1 MAAPSRSSCRFAGT
15 GPRRLARCVGS
26 SRWPKAGNGRS
37 PMKKPRRS
45 GAGARSTHLLDT
57 STLLWA
63 LGSPERLSARA
74 RHLVD
79 AGENIISVAS
89 YWEVVIKT
97 HKGLL
102 TIADLPTWWRRA
114 TELTAAH
121 VLPIRASHV
130 TALAALPMLHKDR
143 CMRNRLTDAF
153 IAIVLGAAATVALA
167 AQQPARQGGAAA
179 PQPGAPT
186 ARTGRG

>member
-1 MAAPSRSSCRFAGT
+1 
-15 GPRRLARCVGS
+15 
-26 SRWPKAGNGRS
+26 
-37 PMKKPRRS
+37 MKKPKRS
-45 GAGARSTHLLDT
+45 GTGVRSAHLLDT

-63 LGSPERLSARA
+63 LGSPERLSPRA
-74 RHLVD
+74 RRLVD

-102 TIADLPTWWRRA
+102 TITDLSTWWRRA

-130 TALAALPMLHKDR
+130 AALSALPPLHKDPFDR
-143 CMRNRLTDAF
+143 IL
-153 IAIVLGAAATVALA
+153 IAQAVAEGLDFVTHDEPISAYPVRTVW
-167 AQQPARQGGAAA
+167 
-179 PQPGAPT
+179 
-186 ARTGRG
+186 